1 MPRKNVP
8 KLVVLDCDG
17 VLVDGYISIFVADKL
32 GFGSKVRKV
41 YAEVIN
47 GKKNFD
53 DAVAEL
59 LKIFLGLEERIAREL
74 MLQVPIMKGA
84 KEMIRLLKDSGVI
97 VGVISTGA
105 SQYFLDILKELLELD
120 FCVGTGILIKDGRFA
135 GIRFPIIDMENK
147 GMILSE
153 IASNYRIPL
162 FQCAAVGDDA
172 SNISLFKIVGYSIL
186 FNSKCLEHELSKL
199 KMNFIDKLRLKIKLE
214 LHKRYIKKYADVTI
228 NSRNLLDILNVLR
241 I

>member
-1 MPRKNVP
+1 MSRKSAT

-17 VLVDGYISIFVADKL
+17 VLVDGYVSIFIADKL
-32 GFGSKVRKV
+32 GFGSKVRKI

-53 DAVAEL
+53 EAVAEL
-59 LKIFLGLEERIAREL
+59 LNIFLGLEERIAREL
-74 MLQVPIMKGA
+74 MLQIPIMNGA
-84 KEMIRLLKDSGVI
+84 QEMIKSLKNSGVI

-105 SQYFLDILKELLELD
+105 SQYFLDILKEMFELD
-120 FCVGTGILIKDGRFA
+120 FCVGTNVLIKDGRFA
-135 GIRFPIIDMENK
+135 GIRSPIIDMENK
-147 GMILSE
+147 GRVLSE
-153 IASNYRIPL
+153 IASSYGIPL

-186 FNSKCLEHELSKL
+186 FDSKCLERELNKI
-199 KMNFIDKLRLKIKLE
+199 KMNFINKIRLKVKLN
-214 LHKRYIKKYADVTI
+214 LQKRYIKNYVDVVI
-228 NSRNLLDILNVLR
+228 NSRNLLDILNVLG